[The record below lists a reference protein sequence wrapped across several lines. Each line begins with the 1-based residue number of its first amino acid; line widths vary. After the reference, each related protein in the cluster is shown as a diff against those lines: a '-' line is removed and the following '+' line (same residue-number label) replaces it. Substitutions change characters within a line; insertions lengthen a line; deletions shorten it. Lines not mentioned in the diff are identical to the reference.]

1 MTKFNIKALDQL
13 DLEDEGSIKQAIHF
27 VEETKNMV
35 LSFKVPNVPNE
46 QGLLMLQKKIQK
58 IVDAA
63 ESLDDFT
70 EESIAEI
77 LKECEK
83 FIIEMIRTVKAM
95 RKAVKRKMT
104 KSVNKKV
111 FLIELKEIDSI
122 EKDLQA
128 YLDFNF

>member
-1 MTKFNIKALDQL
+1 MTTYNIKALDRL

-27 VEETKNMV
+27 IEETKNMV
-35 LSFKVPNVPNE
+35 VSFKIPNVPNKATLT
-46 QGLLMLQKKIQK
+46 LLQNKIQK
-58 IVDAA
+58 IVDAGNA
-63 ESLDDFT
+63 LDDMT
-70 EESIAEI
+70 DEDIIDI

-83 FIIEMIRTVKAM
+83 FMHEMIRAVRAM
-95 RKAVKRKMT
+95 RKAAKRKMT

>member
-1 MTKFNIKALDQL
+1 MSKFNIKALDRL
-13 DLEDEGSIKQAIHF
+13 DLEDEGSIKQAIYF
-27 VEETKNMV
+27 IEETKNMV
-35 LSFKVPNVPNE
+35 VSFNIPNVPNKATLIAM
-46 QGLLMLQKKIQK
+46 QNKIQK
-58 IVDAA
+58 IVDAGNA
-63 ESLDDFT
+63 LDDFT
-70 EESIAEI
+70 EESIVEI

-83 FIIEMIRTVKAM
+83 FIHEMIRAVRAM

>member
-13 DLEDEGSIKQAIHF
+13 DLEDEGSIKQAIYF
-27 VEETKNMV
+27 IEETKNMV
-35 LSFKVPNVPNE
+35 VSFNIPNVPNKATLIAM
-46 QGLLMLQKKIQK
+46 QNKIQK
-58 IVDAA
+58 IVDAGNA
-63 ESLDDFT
+63 LDDFS

-83 FIIEMIRTVKAM
+83 FIHEMIRAVRAM
-95 RKAVKRKMT
+95 RKAAKRKMT

>member
-13 DLEDEGSIKQAIHF
+13 DLEDEGSIKQAIYF
-27 VEETKNMV
+27 IEETKNMV
-35 LSFKVPNVPNE
+35 VSFNIPNVPNKATLIAM
-46 QGLLMLQKKIQK
+46 QNKIQK
-58 IVDAA
+58 IVDAGNA
-63 ESLDDFT
+63 LDEMTDEDIT
-70 EESIAEI
+70 EI

-83 FIIEMIRTVKAM
+83 FIREMIRAVRAM